1 MNLSAVVKK
10 KRPLIYIYD
19 LPPDFNS
26 LLLEVTIQ
34 ALYTSSKQR
43 LNPFLRQ
50 KFLIFSGWNLMLQGR
65 HFKLECVNRI
75 YDDRNAT
82 VWTDYLYGSQVSY

>member
-1 MNLSAVVKK
+1 MIKHFNLIW
-10 KRPLIYIYD
+10 LGD
-19 LPPDFNS
+19 
-26 LLLEVTIQ
+26 
-34 ALYTSSKQR
+34 
-43 LNPFLRQ
+43 
-50 KFLIFSGWNLMLQGR
+50 LMLQGR